1 MIYIREVTKQRIK
14 FWLIIFLIAVAIAF
28 AGFTVLKYQVEG
40 EKKVPFQIGKIIV
53 ISSATT
59 TEKDTVNEEAQQQA
73 EGEAPQDGNTQSQ
86 QPVEPEENYVWNEKV
101 VQTNDVYIYLDK
113 NSDYKGEQAIKKV
126 RIENIKILEN
136 VKIGKIQVYMPNSLN
151 DGLYK
156 YVNDYLV
163 STTLTY
169 TGSNADNKK
178 ALQIN
183 NQGGCVCIS
192 FANMGLDNYR
202 SNDEQ
207 ELPQGGT
214 ILEKLNITN
223 EDLKFKVS
231 FDLVIEVQDKT
242 YKTTVTSDMPIDGVI
257 NQKETYTTIENFE
270 KTIYKRIQ

>member
-59 TEKDTVNEEAQQQA
+59 TEKDAVNEETQQQ
-73 EGEAPQDGNTQSQ
+73 EEASQDENTQSQ

-242 YKTTVTSDMPIDGVI
+242 YKTTVTLDMPIDGVV

-270 KTIYKRIQ
+270 KNIYKRI